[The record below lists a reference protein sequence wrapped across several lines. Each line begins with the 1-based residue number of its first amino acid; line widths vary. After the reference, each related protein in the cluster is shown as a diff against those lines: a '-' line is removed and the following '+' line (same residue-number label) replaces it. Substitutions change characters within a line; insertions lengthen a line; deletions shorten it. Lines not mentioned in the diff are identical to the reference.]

1 MAAVTKQKS
10 RRRFNEKE
18 IGGER
23 KKEKIERICYTEK
36 NDVVLAEAG
45 GCSSNLSSHFY
56 NALFLI
62 NHQDY
67 FSFSSDTF

>member
-18 IGGER
+18 IGGE
-23 KKEKIERICYTEK
+23 KEREIERICYTEK

-45 GCSSNLSSHFY
+45 GCSTNLSSHFY
-56 NALFLI
+56 NALCLI